1 MKKEKKLFNPWP
13 NYPYTGTLRPVY
25 PLSKKRQV
33 PSTIARPDYAEDG
46 IPRSEQALGRST
58 TIQVLNPEEIEQMRT
73 VCRLS
78 REILEEGRKAAKVGV
93 TTDEIDRV
101 VHEACV
107 ERGCYP
113 SPLNYHNFPKSVC
126 TSVNEVICH
135 GIPDQYVLKDGDIVN
150 IDVSAYH
157 DGFHGDLVFF
167 LSTYKN

>member
-1 MKKEKKLFNPWP
+1 
-13 NYPYTGTLRPVY
+13 
-25 PLSKKRQV
+25 
-33 PSTIARPDYAEDG
+33 
-46 IPRSEQALGRST
+46 
-58 TIQVLNPEEIEQMRT
+58 MRT